1 MYQNSILLPDLH
13 RYRMKH
19 DNSYSTYFA
28 ALDGNFSIVYAES
41 PCDSEFYG
49 NNMMPVAVFA
59 SQTMSM
65 TFFVGICI
73 FFISC
78 GLLRNDM
85 IWKYW
90 MTYSTFSI
98 CSLLTYFLG
107 HFSVENYEA
116 IRREFLNEQFYGSP
130 KNVDEFLDGRCD
142 GKIEVYY
149 KVLAFF
155 ENFCYFWLLLI
166 CLEASGT
173 QRYYRFF
180 YSTLIDS
187 IKKYFFSSIETRSDW
202 KNWIRWHIQFL
213 LCFTLSSLL
222 VWFSTNHYS
231 KFDIT
236 LTFYQRINPQPI
248 SSLIARQHIKS
259 IGIYEVIV
267 KCVALNVFIGIYIF
281 IMWKGRR
288 RPSDQDSSRFE
299 SQRTRFQRYEGTAY
313 V

>member
-1 MYQNSILLPDLH
+1 MYQNSKLLPGLH

-73 FFISC
+73 FFTLC

-98 CSLLTYFLG
+98 CSRSTYFLG
-107 HFSVENYEA
+107 YFSVENYEA
-116 IRREFLNEQFYGSP
+116 LRREFLNEQFYGSP
-130 KNVDEFLDGRCD
+130 KSFDEFLDGRCD

-155 ENFCYFWLLLI
+155 ENLCFFC
-166 CLEASGT
+166 
-173 QRYYRFF
+173 F
-180 YSTLIDS
+180 YSFVWRFRGNKGITEFFNQRWTTLIENN
-187 IKKYFFSSIETRSDW
+187 FFLVHLKREAIGKIGFDAPFSFYYVPP
-202 KNWIRWHIQFL
+202 FL
-213 LCFTLSSLL
+213 HCWYGL
-222 VWFSTNHYS
+222 VW
-231 KFDIT
+231 IT
-236 LTFYQRINPQPI
+236 TQNLTSY
-248 SSLIARQHIKS
+248 
-259 IGIYEVIV
+259 
-267 KCVALNVFIGIYIF
+267 
-281 IMWKGRR
+281 
-288 RPSDQDSSRFE
+288 
-299 SQRTRFQRYEGTAY
+299 
-313 V
+313 